1 MQMPRNGLPAR
12 ATLVAENFDESERA
26 QIFHRGAGGS
36 DSRQDYAIGGDDAL
50 GAIGNLGL
58 MAEEFECAL
67 NAGEVA
73 GFVIDDCDHGCV
85 QRSRS

>member
-1 MQMPRNGLPAR
+1 
-12 ATLVAENFDESERA
+12 
-26 QIFHRGAGGS
+26 
-36 DSRQDYAIGGDDAL
+36 
-50 GAIGNLGL
+50 

-73 GFVIDDCDHGCV
+73 GFVIDDCDHSSV